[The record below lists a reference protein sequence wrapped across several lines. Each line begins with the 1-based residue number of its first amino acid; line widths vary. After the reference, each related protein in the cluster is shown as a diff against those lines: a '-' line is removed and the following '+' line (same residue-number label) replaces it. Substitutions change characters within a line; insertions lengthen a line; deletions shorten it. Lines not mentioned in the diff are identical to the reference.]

1 MYIVTLLIIFF
12 SLAFF
17 RLAFTR
23 TLDLEPQCV
32 GALVGLAILELN
44 NQQVSII
51 SNMLRLLGYTH
62 FLKQS
67 KNLCVQNLSV

>member
-1 MYIVTLLIIFF
+1 MYIVTLLFFF

-44 NQQVSII
+44 NQQVSIL
-51 SNMLRLLGYTH
+51 SYMLRLLGYTH
-62 FLKQS
+62 FFKQS
-67 KNLCVQNLSV
+67 KNLRIQNLRV

>member
-1 MYIVTLLIIFF
+1 MYIVTLLIFF

-44 NQQVSII
+44 NQQVSIL
-51 SNMLRLLGYTH
+51 SYMLRLLGYTH

-67 KNLCVQNLSV
+67 KNLRIQNLRV

>member
-1 MYIVTLLIIFF
+1 MYIVTLLIFF

-44 NQQVSII
+44 NQQVSIL
-51 SNMLRLLGYTH
+51 SYMLRLLGYTH
-62 FLKQS
+62 FFKQS
-67 KNLCVQNLSV
+67 KNLRIQNLRV